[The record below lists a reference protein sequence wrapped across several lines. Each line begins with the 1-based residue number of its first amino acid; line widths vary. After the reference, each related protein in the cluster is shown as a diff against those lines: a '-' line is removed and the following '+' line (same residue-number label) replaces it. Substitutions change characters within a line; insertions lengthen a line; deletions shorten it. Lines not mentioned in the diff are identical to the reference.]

1 MFGGCIFAEKKAM
14 KNTISILPCDTAVE
28 CRNLRIAD
36 TAVGKTLVATGT
48 PHRVC
53 RTGGAVP
60 LFTYSHTDGSRSLFL
75 HAGSR
80 LSVLIGDADTPIE
93 LATLPSAPL
102 CATAYG
108 ETVIVMTG
116 DGAFHVDYS
125 DGVWSPRGLRPEFP
139 AVTVK
144 AVAYRDFT
152 AVTEPRMLSGAYSH
166 WSGSLTADDISA
178 LTADNLDAYTRAAG
192 DALAAGCFVQPVA
205 VRYRLRDSRGAL
217 LYESPVVMVSL
228 DGFQGCGAVEP
239 EVTDRTTVASYALTL
254 RGYRLALASP
264 HDCPPIWSRHVAT
277 MELLVSPQIHPVD
290 FSAEIDYRCQDGTT
304 ADTIRIALPGT
315 SVENVT
321 ATDHRADMVAAT
333 ANRLDSCA
341 RTIVIAYP
349 FLDGIAS
356 TDHIRPASTL
366 TPRQE
371 AAVLKS
377 ALEKKI
383 PTPTSSFISA
393 LSSFNSKTV
402 HTVGDTVV
410 WGDISVMR
418 HPGHPI
424 HAFAA
429 ETTDGT
435 WRACITI
442 EMSDGVERV
451 VWHGSGTDAAPVS
464 LSPLLSYPSA
474 DARSMTI
481 SLMLDDGITR
491 KASYPLTPTE
501 NGNVA
506 YYIDPSLKAISI
518 PEVDDDFFVPASTI
532 TPRRYAGMVLAA
544 ATETPLSPFAS
555 LDASQGAVTAI
566 SSAVRSSS
574 SWDFGRA
581 HMYLFT
587 TAGIYALAVTR
598 SRRLASCQ
606 LLDRRP
612 VTTRDAVTVT
622 PSAIIAIAAGDL
634 VEVTASRV
642 KTIVRRTDYRAI
654 GYNSAFD
661 ELLCLRNDSTL
672 LVRNLSCDYLY
683 RRDITPIAFYYDGT
697 LHAVCADTLLD
708 MSVESP
714 TDAINVTWQHRI
726 RTTSPTS
733 RISLVAWSVYTS
745 AASMSL
751 SLRGDHGGNTPLP
764 LLNLSIEGSVNAPV
778 SARII
783 APAHRY
789 LSLTLSGTVAP
800 DFSFESVKL
809 HLNS

>member
-1 MFGGCIFAEKKAM
+1 M
-14 KNTISILPCDTAVE
+14 KNTISILPCDTAME

-53 RTGGAVP
+53 RTGGALP

-75 HAGSR
+75 HSGSR
-80 LSVLIGDADTPIE
+80 LSVLIGDADDPVE

-108 ETVIVMTG
+108 ETVIIMTG

-139 AVTVK
+139 AVFVK
-144 AVAYRDFT
+144 AVPYRDFT
-152 AVTEPRMLSGAYSH
+152 AATEPRMLSGTYSH
-166 WSGSLTADDISA
+166 WSGNLATDDISA
-178 LTADNLDAYTRAAG
+178 LTTDSLDAYTRAAG
-192 DALAAGCFVQPVA
+192 DALAAGCFVQPV
-205 VRYRLRDSRGAL
+205 VVGYRLRDSRGAL
-217 LYESPVVMVSL
+217 LYESPAVMVSL
-228 DGFQGCGAVEP
+228 DGFQGCEVAEP

-264 HDCPPIWSRHVAT
+264 HDCPPVWTRHVAT

-304 ADTIRIALPGT
+304 ADTLRIALPGT
-315 SVENVT
+315 SVGNVA
-321 ATDHRADMVAAT
+321 ATDRRADMVAAT
-333 ANRLDSCA
+333 ADRLDSCA

-349 FLDGIAS
+349 FSDGIAS
-356 TDHIRPASTL
+356 TDPIRPATAL
-366 TPRQE
+366 TPRRE
-371 AAVLKS
+371 AAALKS
-377 ALEKKI
+377 ALEKRI
-383 PTPTSSFISA
+383 PSQIFNSQFSI
-393 LSSFNSKTV
+393 FNSKTV

-418 HPGHPI
+418 HPGHPV

-429 ETTDGT
+429 ETADGSWRGCIAVTMADGT
-435 WRACITI
+435 
-442 EMSDGVERV
+442 EQV
-451 VWHGSGTDAAPVS
+451 VWHGNGSDCAPTK

-481 SLMLDDGITR
+481 SLQLADGITR
-491 KASYPLTPTE
+491 KATFELTPSE
-501 NGNVA
+501 SGNVA
-506 YYIDPSLKAISI
+506 YCLDSSLAPIEL
-518 PEVDDDFFVPASTI
+518 PTVDDDFFVPASAT

-555 LDASQGAVTAI
+555 LDASQGAITAI

-642 KTIVRRTDYRAI
+642 KTIVQRTDYLAI

-672 LVRNLSCDYLY
+672 LVRNLSSDYLY
-683 RRDITPIAFYYDGT
+683 RRDISPIAFYYDGT
-697 LHAVCADTLLD
+697 LHAVCSDTLLD

-714 TDAINVTWQHRI
+714 TDAIDVTWRHRI
-726 RTTSPTS
+726 RTLSPTS
-733 RISLVAWSVYTS
+733 RVSLMAWSAYTS
-745 AASMSL
+745 AASL
-751 SLRGDHGGNTPLP
+751 SLTLHGDRGGNTPLP
-764 LLNLSIEGSVNAPV
+764 LLNLSVEGSVNAPV
-778 SARII
+778 AARVI

-800 DFSFESVKL
+800 DFSFEGVKL